1 MDLLVSTIATIP
13 HTYERLH
20 SPEIVLIAVIV
31 VVVAAA
37 VLPPIRTLHRHV
49 RLCVQPRN
57 VSDLASLDLH
67 PIHQ

>member
-20 SPEIVLIAVIV
+20 SPEIVLIAVI